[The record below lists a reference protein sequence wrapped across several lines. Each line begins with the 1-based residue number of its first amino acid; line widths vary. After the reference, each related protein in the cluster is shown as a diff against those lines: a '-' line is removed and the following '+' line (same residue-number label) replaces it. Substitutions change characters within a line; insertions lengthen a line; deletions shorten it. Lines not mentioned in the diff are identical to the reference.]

1 MPSRRKLIE
10 QVVSKNVANGL
21 GQRFSAGATTAHVS
35 LPVDRQGYL
44 SALIIATAFSLSVA
58 DTQPFTFVLQ
68 DSNTTDAATFSAF
81 GTATYSGY
89 ISAGTTSTD
98 GTVDGFAIDL
108 AGAERYIRVSVT
120 ASAATTVT
128 AVVTS
133 AIVLGDGVIE
143 PSV

>member
-10 QVVSKNVANGL
+10 QVVQKNVADGL
-21 GQRFSAGATTAHVS
+21 GQRMSAGATSAHVS
-35 LPVDRQGYL
+35 LHVDRRGYL
-44 SALIIATAFSLSVA
+44 SALVIATAFSLSIA

-68 DSNTTDAATFSAF
+68 DNTTTDAATFSAF

-98 GTVDGFAIDL
+98 GTADGFVIDL
-108 AGAERYIRVSVT
+108 AGAERYIRVSLT

-133 AIVLGDGVIE
+133 SIVLGDGVVE

>member
-10 QVVSKNVANGL
+10 QIVSKNVADGL
-21 GQRFSAGATTAHVS
+21 GQRFSAGGTSAHVS
-35 LPVDRQGYL
+35 LHVDRKGFL
-44 SALIIATAFSLSVA
+44 SAMVIATAFSLSVA
-58 DTQPFTFVLQ
+58 DTQPFTFVIQ
-68 DSNTTDAATFSAF
+68 DNTTTDAATFSAF

-120 ASAATTVT
+120 ATGATTVT

-133 AIVLGDGVIE
+133 AIILGDAINE
-143 PSV
+143 PAV

>member
-10 QVVSKNVANGL
+10 QIVSRNVIDGL

-35 LPVDRQGYL
+35 LPVDRRGFL
-44 SALIIATAFSLSVA
+44 SAMVIGTAFSLSVA
-58 DTQPFTFVLQ
+58 DTQPFTFVIQ
-68 DSNTTDAATFSAF
+68 DSNLTDAATFSAF

-98 GTVDGFAIDL
+98 GTVDGFIIDL
-108 AGAERYIRVSVT
+108 AGAERYIRVSMT
-120 ASAATTVT
+120 ATGATTVT

-133 AIVLGDGVIE
+133 AIILGDGVIE
-143 PSV
+143 PCT